1 MAYSVPYRM
10 ALVSSKLLYSHVRDI
25 ASVRASRCGSA
36 KVSTL
41 HIFPR
46 ISQVQK
52 LPFGGV
58 LFFCS
63 PCIETAIAQQQ

>member
-10 ALVSSKLLYSHVRDI
+10 ALVSSKLLYSHIRDI
-25 ASVRASRCGSA
+25 GSARASRCGST

-41 HIFPR
+41 HIIPH
-46 ISQVQK
+46 IPHVQK

-58 LFFCS
+58 LFFVVHV
-63 PCIETAIAQQQ
+63 